1 MGLTHGRIGIYSRH
15 PTPTERKVHNT
26 CLKLIYPESE
36 RWYTWKGCRD
46 DYHFCNTTE
55 FWSAS
60 RGDSNL
66 NIRLLCVKKIFHL
79 SRPCWIFVHSEA
91 TGEVRV
97 KPTPWK
103 ALARHDVSRCFV
115 GRVIDLKGTWHPV
128 WSFGRLDGIVRF
140 SYRLYWSLFRSISL
154 CFKFVKVFPAEKSVH
169 KGRDSFCAWPA
180 FWRAT
185 SWRLACK
192 TVLWTRRI
200 SLWWQILRS
209 SPNSGTARVGH
220 G

>member
-1 MGLTHGRIGIYSRH
+1 MEELESIAGIRHQQSEKSTTHAWNWSTPSLKDDTHERDAGMTTIFATNQNSEVLPGVILTWILGS
-15 PTPTERKVHNT
+15 
-26 CLKLIYPESE
+26 
-36 RWYTWKGCRD
+36 
-46 DYHFCNTTE
+46 
-55 FWSAS
+55 SAS
-60 RGDSNL
+60 T
-66 NIRLLCVKKIFHL
+66 KIFHL